1 MTSCAT
7 KMAPQAGAFSE
18 RVKTALVV
26 KPTENE
32 IARVAYQL
40 WLDSRCP
47 IGSDQEHWF
56 RAETMLTNALV
67 AKRDDLSR
75 RPSLPRCGT
84 RSESKVVADLTSEQG
99 EGHWEV
105 WEREW
110 GCARWVSDARESGA
124 RVSNRAA

>member
-1 MTSCAT
+1 
-7 KMAPQAGAFSE
+7 
-18 RVKTALVV
+18 
-26 KPTENE
+26 
-32 IARVAYQL
+32 L
-40 WLDSRCP
+40 WLDSSCP

-75 RPSLPRCGT
+75 RPSLPRCGI
-84 RSESKVVADLTSEQG
+84 RSESKVVADLTPEQG

-110 GCARWVSDARESGA
+110 GCARWVSDARESGRSSA
-124 RVSNRAA
+124 RSACQIAAA